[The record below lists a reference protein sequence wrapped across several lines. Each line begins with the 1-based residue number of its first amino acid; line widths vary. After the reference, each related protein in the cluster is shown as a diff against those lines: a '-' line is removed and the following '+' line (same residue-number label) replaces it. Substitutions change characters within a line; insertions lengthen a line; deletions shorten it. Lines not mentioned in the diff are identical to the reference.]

1 MANTCLNNKR
11 QVKGEDHF
19 SLTCATGPKA
29 HSDMV
34 KQTPE
39 EVLQL
44 LAADTLSEL
53 CVHLFA
59 LLWHAGWL
67 YHLVKAGY
75 F

>member
-1 MANTCLNNKR
+1 MPQQYMAS
-11 QVKGEDHF
+11 KGEDHF

-59 LLWHAGWL
+59 LW
-67 YHLVKAGY
+67 
-75 F
+75 